1 MKMIA
6 PLQPRSAGRHCD
18 RSMLASSALSP
29 AALVLPLAAEPA
41 AALRETL
48 ARGLVAEEV
57 NPPRNHSKSS
67 LI

>member
-1 MKMIA
+1 
-6 PLQPRSAGRHCD
+6 
-18 RSMLASSALSP
+18 MLASSALSL